1 MIAFQQNAFEG
12 FDMAS
17 VTIYD
22 PTSQVTLIATAPP
35 VDQSGLVAT
44 LQAQVE
50 TLTTELAAA
59 NAQVTTVT
67 GENTALQAKIT
78 AAQAA
83 LA

>member
-1 MIAFQQNAFEG
+1 VDAFQRNAFEG

-35 VDQSGLVAT
+35 VDQTALVAT

-50 TLTTELAAA
+50 SLTTELASA
-59 NAQVTTVT
+59 ND
-67 GENTALQAKIT
+67 KIT
-78 AAQAA
+78 AAKAA